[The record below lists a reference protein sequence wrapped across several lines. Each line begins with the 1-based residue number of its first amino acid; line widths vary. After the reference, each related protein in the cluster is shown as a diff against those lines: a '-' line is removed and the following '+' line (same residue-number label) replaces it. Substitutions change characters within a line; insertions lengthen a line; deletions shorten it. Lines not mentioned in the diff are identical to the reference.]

1 MMKIVIGLAGLAAI
15 GSTRTCAQAEVDP
28 DHFDTTNTEPLTQP
42 QTHINAQQ
50 TAKLNYGGNFTLP
63 YHLQCNGR
71 NLLPGKYFLAL
82 NSDGR
87 TARLTLNRKGQ
98 VVRIDGI
105 KQNQNRDQKRNGLIV
120 ERSGKL
126 HRLSVIHVAQLDLV
140 LNPAQGR
147 EGLADGGSKS
157 IERLP
162 VILNGSRK
170 CRPNFTPSTRRA
182 RMRLD
187 VGLTSLIRGEMDLLG
202 LRQPCRTG

>member
-1 MMKIVIGLAGLAAI
+1 MLQMKTTWMMKIVIGLAGLAAI

-28 DHFDTTNTEPLTQP
+28 DHFETTNTESLTQP

-105 KQNQNRDQKRNGLIV
+105 KQNQNRDQKHDG
-120 ERSGKL
+120 L

-140 LNPAQGR
+140 LNPTQGR
-147 EGLADGGSKS
+147 EGLAEGRSKS

-170 CRPNFTPSTRRA
+170 
-182 RMRLD
+182 
-187 VGLTSLIRGEMDLLG
+187 
-202 LRQPCRTG
+202 